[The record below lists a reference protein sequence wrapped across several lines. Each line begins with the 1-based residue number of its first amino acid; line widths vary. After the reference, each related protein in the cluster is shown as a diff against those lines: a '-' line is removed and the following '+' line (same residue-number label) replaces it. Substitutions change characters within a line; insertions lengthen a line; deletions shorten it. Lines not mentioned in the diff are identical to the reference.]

1 MKINEEYQII
11 TDGDMNVMLMKKY
24 QKKQKKGEPVQY
36 DFKPCGYYRDVKQAL
51 KDFVRKE
58 IFTTELKDLETVV
71 NKIEELENIINNL
84 NI

>member
-1 MKINEEYQII
+1 MQINEEYQIV
-11 TDGDMNVMLMKKY
+11 TDGDMNVMLMKRY
-24 QKKQKKGEPVQY
+24 QKKQKEGEPVQY
-36 DFKPCGYYRDVKQAL
+36 DFKPCGYYRDTKQAL